1 MKYLALTFAALLTTC
16 SVFVVPHKA
25 DAQGFNLGSALQAAQ
40 QMTAG
45 QQAGSGAA
53 ATGATGML
61 GQQAQTALMQQAVQ
75 MMAQNPQLLTQ
86 MAGSLSAPQQA
97 SLLQQTMGIANKS
110 FTPQEQ
116 ASLNA
121 FAATPEGQSIMAKLP
136 GVIQQLA
143 PVVLQMYAGQMG
155 ATSPAAGK

>member
-1 MKYLALTFAALLTTC
+1 MKYLFIILAALGFMPL
-16 SVFVVPHKA
+16 VN
-25 DAQGFNLGSALQAAQ
+25 AQGFNLGSALQAAQ
-40 QMTAG
+40 QMAAG
-45 QQAGSGAA
+45 QQGGTASANTA
-53 ATGATGML
+53 ATGAL
-61 GQQAQTALMQQAVQ
+61 GQQAQAALMQQALQ

-86 MAGSLSAPQQA
+86 MAGSLNTTQQA
-97 SLLQQTMGIANKS
+97 SLLQQTMTMANKT

-143 PVVLQMYAGQMG
+143 PVVMQMYAGQMG
-155 ATSPAAGK
+155 TAGSAVAPAAGK

>member
-1 MKYLALTFAALLTTC
+1 MKYLFILLAAIGFIPL
-16 SVFVVPHKA
+16 VN
-25 DAQGFNLGSALQAAQ
+25 AQGFNLGSALQAAQ
-40 QMTAG
+40 QMASG
-45 QQAGSGAA
+45 QQTGTA
-53 ATGATGML
+53 ATGSTATGAL
-61 GQQAQTALMQQAVQ
+61 GQQAQTAMMQQAMQ

-86 MAGSLSAPQQA
+86 VAGSLSPQQQA
-97 SLLQQTMGIANKS
+97 SLLQQTMGVANKN

-155 ATSPAAGK
+155 TMAPAAGK

>member
-1 MKYLALTFAALLTTC
+1 MKYLFILLAAIGFIPL
-16 SVFVVPHKA
+16 VN
-25 DAQGFNLGSALQAAQ
+25 AQGFNLGSALQAAQ

-45 QQAGSGAA
+45 QQAG
-53 ATGATGML
+53 ATGTGMAGTGAL
-61 GQQAQTALMQQAVQ
+61 GQQAQTAMMQQAMQ

-86 MAGSLSAPQQA
+86 VAGSLSPQQQA
-97 SLLQQTMGIANKS
+97 SLLQQTMGVANKN

-143 PVVLQMYAGQMG
+143 PMVLQMYAGQMG
-155 ATSPAAGK
+155 TMAPAAGK